1 MKNNSSTVISI
12 FFLLMSMS
20 LMLAPSTEI
29 IDVSS
34 GENSQSTIKIW
45 ETFSD
50 ENLCV
55 NNAENVPR
63 NEGDILLNWVH
74 GNGSSLAGQQRAAA
88 LDASPCSSWLNGG
101 GLENTSDVN
110 VLAELSLNVLI
121 VGLDVAENNQA
132 EENDDFNSGLLLQAT
147 ILPHENLSDTLN
159 LRWYITVDNS
169 PLGESTASDVVLHYG
184 WSTTFHHDA
193 GNSTNWT
200 QQISAERLAEDG
212 IPFTADDI
220 WRLEVTLML
229 VDDLNNSINAAD
241 TIQLNSPKLTPAFG
255 GMVPTLLVVVGVI
268 VGLLV
273 MVRQDYR
280 REVGLPRLR
289 GTMRKD
295 NKGWTADVEITA
307 GIFDVTLKGALAS
320 SPWKISR
327 APSQQLVTAGTNR
340 SFSVKLKTSDEE
352 SYEAVTHWEI
362 DVDEL
367 GGWVLDLKLSIP
379 HNK

>member
-1 MKNNSSTVISI
+1 
-12 FFLLMSMS
+12 
-20 LMLAPSTEI
+20 
-29 IDVSS
+29 
-34 GENSQSTIKIW
+34 
-45 ETFSD
+45 
-50 ENLCV
+50 
-55 NNAENVPR
+55 
-63 NEGDILLNWVH
+63 
-74 GNGSSLAGQQRAAA
+74 
-88 LDASPCSSWLNGG
+88 
-101 GLENTSDVN
+101 
-110 VLAELSLNVLI
+110 
-121 VGLDVAENNQA
+121 
-132 EENDDFNSGLLLQAT
+132 
-147 ILPHENLSDTLN
+147 
-159 LRWYITVDNS
+159 
-169 PLGESTASDVVLHYG
+169 
-184 WSTTFHHDA
+184 
-193 GNSTNWT
+193 
-200 QQISAERLAEDG
+200 
-212 IPFTADDI
+212 
-220 WRLEVTLML
+220 
-229 VDDLNNSINAAD
+229 
-241 TIQLNSPKLTPAFG
+241 
-255 GMVPTLLVVVGVI
+255 MVPTLLVVVGVI